1 MRTLLL
7 ICAGILIA
15 TSTANADLNK
25 RQLWIAL
32 GAFPAAFYHETIY
45 HEGSHALVALGA
57 VQGLRITNFRVYPKL
72 NGSSLTFGSVDMES
86 PKGAMTDGK
95 LMLIKAAPYI
105 TDTAAFI
112 TTDILLS
119 TVIDPKKPSAPI
131 VWMMGMVAPFLQ
143 FTMNYI
149 AGSDWKGIR
158 EQPGH
163 LTLDVVGG
171 LVLAYQAYR
180 TIHHGIRILRN

>member
-1 MRTLLL
+1 
-7 ICAGILIA
+7 
-15 TSTANADLNK
+15 
-25 RQLWIAL
+25 
-32 GAFPAAFYHETIY
+32 
-45 HEGSHALVALGA
+45 
-57 VQGLRITNFRVYPKL
+57 
-72 NGSSLTFGSVDMES
+72 
-86 PKGAMTDGK
+86 
-95 LMLIKAAPYI
+95 MLIKAAPYI